1 MSDPSEA
8 APAPENQISMET
20 LEEMKCPACGA
31 QVDVRGL
38 AAFSKI
44 ECPGCHAEARVPAR
58 FSHFT
63 LLRRLGSGGMGTAFL
78 GEDEALGR
86 KVAVKV
92 MQKALGDDEKAFETF
107 KNEAQ
112 NAARLNHP
120 HVAQIYSFGKEGD
133 NPFLEMELVP
143 GGDLG
148 TFIADR
154 VSLDP
159 AFVLRVGME
168 IAEGLEAAEKVGL
181 FHGDVK
187 PDNILF
193 DENMSAKLVDF
204 GIASRASQGQMEE
217 LWGTPY
223 YIAPEKV
230 QKKMNSARSDIYSLG
245 ATLYHAI
252 TGKPPYDGEDA
263 VAVIKA
269 RFKGPPPPV
278 ESIRPDVE
286 PEVSRIITRMMY
298 NDLFMRYPNYKSV
311 IGDIEKYLSTVKD
324 IRKQGPKGASAT
336 IRAKLTGTSAA
347 KPESATGA
355 AEAASS
361 GTGKKK
367 FVLSKGHMAAAAES
381 GGSAPASGGGSHVVL
396 KGHGGGKIVSAS
408 GAPGAQEQELDK
420 DGKPKKKGKGLL
432 ITICVVVGVLVLGI
446 GGIVWK
452 VMHDKKML
460 RAAIARCV
468 DEMNAV
474 AAKLPGV
481 VSDEENPSPLEAE
494 AAKLSERM
502 DKLVDDVNAR
512 LPEVDDVYGKATGGK
527 FAWPDMT
534 PPPRVE
540 EPSPEELAAQEAAAA
555 SAEGGAEGGGDAAAA
570 GAEKPAAAAAEKPA
584 EPPAEEAPKPKRKTS
599 AVDMLVKVLT
609 DKMGYPIPADMIMQQ
624 AKAADMSADEYA
636 RAKLEE
642 LGIDLEEEGVAPA
655 APKPEAAAAPSF
667 DAPAGG
673 GMVGTVGRAGGH
685 ELDAVVEQRVVEP
698 VRELQVQARDCYWLC
713 GKVSEG
719 VSFAPIPP
727 ESPLETYEAAVVE
740 RKRVYEERERLL
752 QEAKECYAQANRK
765 AQEMIQGI
773 ANVKKQ
779 AKKFINQREREK
791 REAEEAEAE
800 RQREAAEQAEK
811 ERLAAVE
818 AEEIARV
825 QEVARSHLSLI
836 DAFDYSGYQDKM
848 HRMEKE
854 LTSPAALEEL
864 NWAIRRAECLKE
876 YRQFLIQDIRRYGDV
891 KKAYRGKD
899 VRGISADGKRLLVNQ
914 MQDVKIASLE
924 LRDWIRLS
932 WGVLE
937 NRAPDR
943 PALDNIAKGSQLFN
957 AAVFYYMHGKGD
969 YASMERAK
977 KLARQALE
985 LRGALRADAGRLI
998 PPLAAEF
1005 GDAPASGGDAG
1016 GDGGAGFD
1024 E

>member
-1 MSDPSEA
+1 MSDPSEN

-31 QVDVRGL
+31 QIDVRGL

-44 ECPGCHAEARVPAR
+44 ECPGCHAEARVPAK

-133 NPFLEMELVP
+133 NPYLEMELVP

-148 TFIADR
+148 TFIADK
-154 VSLDP
+154 VPLDP

-193 DENMSAKLVDF
+193 DENMNAKLVDF

-252 TGKPPYDGEDA
+252 TGQPPYDGEDP

-278 ESIRPDVE
+278 EKIRPDVE
-286 PEVSRIITRMMY
+286 PEVSRIVTRMMY

-336 IRAKLTGTSAA
+336 IRARLTGTGAF
-347 KPESATGA
+347 KPEAAAPTGA
-355 AEAASS
+355 AEAASGS
-361 GTGKKK
+361 GKKK
-367 FVLSKGHMAAAAES
+367 FVLSKGHMSAAAEA
-381 GGSAPASGGGSHVVL
+381 GAATGASHVVL
-396 KGHGGGKIVSAS
+396 KGKGGGRIVSS
-408 GAPGAQEQELDK
+408 APGADGQPLGE

-432 ITICVVVGVLVLGI
+432 ITLCVVFGVIFCGV

-481 VSDEENPSPLEAE
+481 VSDEEHPSELEAE
-494 AAKLSERM
+494 AAKLADRM
-502 DKLVDDVNAR
+502 NRLVDDVNAR
-512 LPEVDDVYGKATGGK
+512 LPEVDDVYGKATGGR
-527 FAWPDMT
+527 FAWPDFT

-540 EPSPEELAAQEAAAA
+540 ESPVEEAPAAEAGEGAA
-555 SAEGGAEGGGDAAAA
+555 GGDAAPAA
-570 GAEKPAAAAAEKPA
+570 DAEKKPAAEAAKP
-584 EPPAEEAPKPKRKTS
+584 EPPPEEAPKPKKRTS
-599 AVDMLVKVLT
+599 PVDMLVKKLT
-609 DKMGYPIPADMIMQQ
+609 EIQGFPIPTDLIMQQ
-624 AKAADMSADEYA
+624 AKQNDMTADEFA
-636 RAKLEE
+636 RAKLAE
-642 LGIDLEEEGVAPA
+642 LGVDLEDEGIAPPAPKPDEPAPA
-655 APKPEAAAAPSF
+655 A
-667 DAPAGG
+667 DAGPA
-673 GMVGTVGRAGGH
+673 MVGSVGRAGGH
-685 ELDAVVEQRVVEP
+685 ELDAVVEERVVNP

-713 GKVSEG
+713 DKVVEG
-719 VSFAPIPP
+719 VSFAPVPP
-727 ESPLETYEAAVVE
+727 ESPLESYEAALGE
-740 RKRVYEERERLL
+740 RQRVLAERQQRL
-752 QEAKECYAQANRK
+752 QEAKECYNQANRQ
-765 AQEMIQGI
+765 AQAMIQGI
-773 ANVKKQ
+773 AAVKKQ

-791 REAEEAEAE
+791 REAEEAEAQ
-800 RQREAAEQAEK
+800 RQREIAEQEEK
-811 ERLAAVE
+811 ERLAGVE

-825 QEVARSHLSLI
+825 QEVARSHQPLI
-836 DAFDYSGYQDKM
+836 DAFDYAGYQDKM

-876 YRQFLIQDIRRYGDV
+876 YRMFLLSDIKRYGDV

-914 MQDVKIASLE
+914 QQDVKISALT
-924 LRDWIRLS
+924 LGDWIRLS

-943 PALDNIAKGSQLFN
+943 PALDNIAKGTQLFN
-957 AAVFYYMHGKGD
+957 AAVFFYMHGKGD
-969 YASMERAK
+969 FNSMQRAK
-977 KLARQALE
+977 KLALQALQ
-985 LRGALRADAGRLI
+985 LRGALRSDAGRLI

-1005 GDAPASGGDAG
+1005 GEAPAGEEGGGDSGGG
-1016 GDGGAGFD
+1016 GFGFD

>member
-1 MSDPSEA
+1 MSDPSEN
-8 APAPENQISMET
+8 APAPENQISMTT

-31 QVDVRGL
+31 QIDVRGL

-133 NPFLEMELVP
+133 NPYLEMELVP

-148 TFIADR
+148 TFIADKT
-154 VSLDP
+154 VLDP

-193 DENMSAKLVDF
+193 DENMNAKLVDF

-252 TGKPPYDGEDA
+252 TGQPPYDGEDP

-269 RFKGPPPPV
+269 RFKGPPPPI
-278 ESIRPDVE
+278 EKIRPDVE
-286 PEVSRIITRMMY
+286 PEVSRIVTRMMY

-336 IRAKLTGTSAA
+336 IRARLTGTGAL
-347 KPESATGA
+347 KPEAAAPTGA
-355 AEAASS
+355 AEAASGS
-361 GTGKKK
+361 GKKK
-367 FVLSKGHMAAAAES
+367 FVLSKGHMAAAAEA
-381 GGSAPASGGGSHVVL
+381 GGATGASHVVL
-396 KGHGGGKIVSAS
+396 KGKGGAALSAG
-408 GAPGAQEQELDK
+408 GAPGAREQELGK

-432 ITICVVVGVLVLGI
+432 ITLCVVFGVIVCGV

-481 VSDEENPSPLEAE
+481 VSDEEHPSELEAE
-494 AAKLSERM
+494 AAKLADRM
-502 DKLVDDVNAR
+502 NKLVDDVNAR
-512 LPEVDDVYGKATGGK
+512 LPEVDDVYGKATGGR
-527 FAWPDMT
+527 FAWPDFT

-540 EPSPEELAAQEAAAA
+540 ESPVEEAPAAEAGEGAA
-555 SAEGGAEGGGDAAAA
+555 GGDAAPAA
-570 GAEKPAAAAAEKPA
+570 DAEKKPAAEAAKP
-584 EPPAEEAPKPKRKTS
+584 EPPPEEAPKPKKRTS
-599 AVDMLVKVLT
+599 PVDMLAKKLSEIQ
-609 DKMGYPIPADMIMQQ
+609 GYPIPTDLIMQQ
-624 AKAADMSADEYA
+624 AKQNDMTADEFA
-636 RAKLEE
+636 RAKLAE
-642 LGIDLEEEGVAPA
+642 LGVDLEDEGIAPP
-655 APKPEAAAAPSF
+655 APKPDEPVPAVDAAP
-667 DAPAGG
+667 A
-673 GMVGTVGRAGGH
+673 MVGSVGRAGGH
-685 ELDAVVEQRVVEP
+685 ELDAVVEERVVNP

-713 GKVSEG
+713 DKVVEG
-719 VSFAPIPP
+719 VSFAPVPP
-727 ESPLETYEAAVVE
+727 ESPLESYEAALGE
-740 RKRVYEERERLL
+740 RQRVLAERQQRL
-752 QEAKECYAQANRK
+752 QEAKECYNQANRQ
-765 AQEMIQGI
+765 AQAMIQGI
-773 ANVKKQ
+773 AAVKKQ

-791 REAEEAEAE
+791 REAEEAEKE
-800 RQREAAEQAEK
+800 RQRLAAEEAEK
-811 ERLAAVE
+811 ERLAGVE

-825 QEVARSHLSLI
+825 QEVARSHQPLI

-876 YRQFLIQDIRRYGDV
+876 YRTFLLADIKRYGDV
-891 KKAYRGKD
+891 KKGYRGKD
-899 VRGISADGKRLLVNQ
+899 VRGVSADGKRLLVSQ
-914 MQDVKIASLE
+914 MQDVKIADLG
-924 LRDWIRLS
+924 LGDWIRLS

-943 PALDNIAKGSQLFN
+943 PALDNIAKGTQLFN
-957 AAVFYYMHGKGD
+957 AAVFFYMHGKGD
-969 YASMERAK
+969 FNSMQRAK
-977 KLARQALE
+977 KLALQALQ
-985 LRGALRADAGRLI
+985 LRGALRSDAGRLI

-1005 GDAPASGGDAG
+1005 GEAPAGEEGGGDSGGG
-1016 GDGGAGFD
+1016 GFGFD

>member
-1 MSDPSEA
+1 MSDPSEN
-8 APAPENQISMET
+8 APAPENQISMTT

-31 QVDVRGL
+31 QIDVRGL

-133 NPFLEMELVP
+133 NPYLEMELVP

-148 TFIADR
+148 TFIADKT
-154 VSLDP
+154 VLDP

-193 DENMSAKLVDF
+193 DENMNAKLVDF

-252 TGKPPYDGEDA
+252 TGQPPYDGEDP

-269 RFKGPPPPV
+269 RFKGPPPPI
-278 ESIRPDVE
+278 EKIRPDVE
-286 PEVSRIITRMMY
+286 PEVSRIVTRMMY

-336 IRAKLTGTSAA
+336 IRARLTGTGAF
-347 KPESATGA
+347 KPEAAAPTGA
-355 AEAASS
+355 AEAASGS
-361 GTGKKK
+361 GKKK
-367 FVLSKGHMAAAAES
+367 FVLSKGHMAAAAEA
-381 GGSAPASGGGSHVVL
+381 GGATGASHVVL
-396 KGHGGGKIVSAS
+396 KGKGGAALSAG
-408 GAPGAQEQELDK
+408 GAPGAREQELGK

-432 ITICVVVGVLVLGI
+432 ITLCVVFGVLFCGV

-452 VMHDKKML
+452 VMHDKKVL
-460 RAAIARCV
+460 RAAIARLV
-468 DEMNAV
+468 DDMNAV

-481 VSDEENPSPLEAE
+481 VSDEEHPSELEAE
-494 AAKLSERM
+494 AAKLADRM
-502 DKLVDDVNAR
+502 NRLVDDVNAR
-512 LPEVDDVYGKATGGK
+512 LPEVDDVYGKATGGR
-527 FAWPDMT
+527 FAWPDFT

-540 EPSPEELAAQEAAAA
+540 ESPVEEAPAAEAG
-555 SAEGGAEGGGDAAAA
+555 EGAGGDAAPAA
-570 GAEKPAAAAAEKPA
+570 DAEKKPAAEAAKP
-584 EPPAEEAPKPKRKTS
+584 EPPPEEAPKPKRTS
-599 AVDMLVKVLT
+599 PVDMLAKKLSEIQ
-609 DKMGYPIPADMIMQQ
+609 GYPIPTDLIMQQ
-624 AKAADMSADEYA
+624 AKQNDMTADEFA
-636 RAKLEE
+636 RAKLAE
-642 LGIDLEEEGVAPA
+642 LGVDLEDEGIAPPAPKPDEPAPA
-655 APKPEAAAAPSF
+655 A
-667 DAPAGG
+667 DAGPA
-673 GMVGTVGRAGGH
+673 MVGSVGRAGGH
-685 ELDAVVEQRVVEP
+685 ELDAVVEERVVNP

-713 GKVSEG
+713 DKVVEG
-719 VSFAPIPP
+719 VSFAPVPP
-727 ESPLETYEAAVVE
+727 ESPLESYEAALGE
-740 RKRVYEERERLL
+740 RQRVLAERQQRL
-752 QEAKECYAQANRK
+752 QEAKECYNQANRQ
-765 AQEMIQGI
+765 AQAMIQGI
-773 ANVKKQ
+773 AAVKKQ

-791 REAEEAEAE
+791 REAEEAEKE
-800 RQREAAEQAEK
+800 RQRLAAEEAEK
-811 ERLAAVE
+811 ERLAGVE

-825 QEVARSHLSLI
+825 QEVARSHQPLI
-836 DAFDYSGYQDKM
+836 DAFDYAGYQDKM

-876 YRQFLIQDIRRYGDV
+876 YRTFLLADIKRYGDV
-891 KKAYRGKD
+891 KKGYRGKD
-899 VRGISADGKRLLVNQ
+899 VRGVSADGKRLLVSQ
-914 MQDVKIASLE
+914 MQDVKIADLG
-924 LRDWIRLS
+924 LGDWIRLS

-943 PALDNIAKGSQLFN
+943 PVLDNITKGTQLFN
-957 AAVFYYMHGKGD
+957 AAVFFYMHGKGD
-969 YASMERAK
+969 FNSMQRAK
-977 KLARQALE
+977 KLSLQALQ

-1005 GDAPASGGDAG
+1005 GEAPAGEEGGGDSGGG
-1016 GDGGAGFD
+1016 GFGFD

>member
-1 MSDPSEA
+1 MSDPADNA
-8 APAPENQISMET
+8 AAPENQISMET

-31 QVDVRGL
+31 QIDVRGL
-38 AAFSKI
+38 AAFAKI

-92 MQKALGDDEKAFETF
+92 IQKALGDDEKAFETF

-133 NPFLEMELVP
+133 NPYLEMELVP

-148 TFIADR
+148 TFIAEKTT
-154 VSLDP
+154 LDP

-252 TGKPPYDGEDA
+252 TGQPPYEGEDA

-269 RFKGPPPPV
+269 RFKGPPPPM

-286 PEVSRIITRMMY
+286 PEVSRIVTRMMY

-311 IGDIEKYLSTVKD
+311 IGDIEKYLSGVKE

-336 IRAKLTGTSAA
+336 IRAKLTGTGPV
-347 KPESATGA
+347 KPEAATGS
-355 AEAASS
+355 AEAVS
-361 GTGKKK
+361 GSGKKK
-367 FVLSKGHMAAAAES
+367 FVLSKGHMSAAAES
-381 GGSAPASGGGSHVVL
+381 AEGGGGSGGGSHVVL

-408 GAPGAQEQELDK
+408 GAPGAPGQELGE

-432 ITICVVVGVLVLGI
+432 ITICVVVGVIVLGI
-446 GGIVWK
+446 AGVVLK
-452 VMHDKKML
+452 VTSDRKRL
-460 RAAIARCV
+460 RAEIASCIAKM
-468 DEMNAV
+468 DEVV
-474 AAKLPGV
+474 ARFPQFA
-481 VSDEENPSPLEAE
+481 DE

-502 DKLVDDVNAR
+502 DKLVDDVNSR
-512 LPEVDDVYGKATGGK
+512 LPEVDDVYGKATGGRYR
-527 FAWPDMT
+527 WPDTT

-555 SAEGGAEGGGDAAAA
+555 AEGGAEGAAAKPA
-570 GAEKPAAAAAEKPA
+570 EGAAEKPAAEAAKP
-584 EPPAEEAPKPKRKTS
+584 EPPPEEAPKPKRKTS
-599 AVDMLVKVLT
+599 AVDMLAKVMSE
-609 DKMGYPIPADMIMQQ
+609 KAGYPIPTDLIMAS
-624 AKAADMSADEYA
+624 AKAADMTADEFA
-636 RAKLEE
+636 RAKLAEF
-642 LGIDLEEEGVAPA
+642 GVDLEEEGVAPA
-655 APKPEAAAAPSF
+655 APKPEAASAPSMVAE
-667 DAPAGG
+667 APAAA
-673 GMVGTVGRAGGH
+673 AGH
-685 ELDAVVEQRVVEP
+685 PLDAVVEERVVAP
-698 VRELQVQARDCYWLC
+698 IRELQIQARDCYWLC
-713 GKVSEG
+713 GKLAEEAVFSP
-719 VSFAPIPP
+719 VPA
-727 ESPLETYEAAVVE
+727 ESPVEAYYAALDV
-740 RKRVYEERERLL
+740 RQKACDARASQL
-752 QEAKECYAQANRK
+752 QEAKDCYAQANRE
-765 AQEMIQGI
+765 AQRMIEGI
-773 ANVKKQ
+773 AGVRKQ
-779 AKKFINQREREK
+779 AKKFINQRDREK
-791 REAEEAEAE
+791 REAEAAEE
-800 RQREAAEQAEK
+800 QRQREAAAQAEK
-811 ERLAAVE
+811 ERLAGVE

-825 QEVARSHLSLI
+825 QEVARSHQALI
-836 DAFDYSGYQDKM
+836 DAMDYDGYQEKM

-864 NWAIRRAECLKE
+864 VWTIRRAECLKE
-876 YRQFLIQDIRRYGDV
+876 YRKFLLADIQRYGDV
-891 KKAYRGKD
+891 RKAYRGRD
-899 VRGISADGKRLLVNQ
+899 VRGLSADRKRLLVNQ
-914 MQDVKIASLE
+914 MQDVKIDTLT
-924 LRDWIRLS
+924 LRDWINLS

-943 PALDNIAKGSQLFN
+943 AQLDNIAKGTQLFN
-957 AAVFYYMHGKGD
+957 AAVFYYMHGNGD
-969 YASMERAK
+969 FASLQRAK
-977 KLARQALE
+977 KLANEALV
-985 LRGALRADAGRLI
+985 LRGALRSDAGHLI

-1005 GDAPASGGDAG
+1005 GDSEEGGGGDSGGG
-1016 GDGGAGFD
+1016 GGGAGGFGFD
-1024 E
+1024 D

>member
-1 MSDPSEA
+1 MSDPSEN
-8 APAPENQISMET
+8 APAPENQISMTT

-31 QVDVRGL
+31 QIDVRGL

-133 NPFLEMELVP
+133 NPYLEMELVP

-148 TFIADR
+148 TFIADKT
-154 VSLDP
+154 VLDP

-193 DENMSAKLVDF
+193 DENMNAKLVDF

-252 TGKPPYDGEDA
+252 TGQPPYDGEDP

-269 RFKGPPPPV
+269 RFKGPPPPI
-278 ESIRPDVE
+278 EKIRPDVE
-286 PEVSRIITRMMY
+286 PEVSRIVTRMMY

-336 IRAKLTGTSAA
+336 IRARLTGTGAL
-347 KPESATGA
+347 KPEAAAPTGA
-355 AEAASS
+355 AEAASGS
-361 GTGKKK
+361 GKKK
-367 FVLSKGHMAAAAES
+367 FVLSKGHMAAAAEA
-381 GGSAPASGGGSHVVL
+381 GGATGASHIVL
-396 KGHGGGKIVSAS
+396 KGKGGAALSAG
-408 GAPGAQEQELDK
+408 GAPGAREQEPGG

-432 ITICVVVGVLVLGI
+432 ITLCVVFGVLFCGV

-481 VSDEENPSPLEAE
+481 VSDEEHPSELEAE
-494 AAKLSERM
+494 AAKLADRM
-502 DKLVDDVNAR
+502 NRLVDDVNAR
-512 LPEVDDVYGKATGGK
+512 LPEVDDVYGKATGGR
-527 FAWPDMT
+527 FAWPDFT

-540 EPSPEELAAQEAAAA
+540 ESPVEEAPAAEAGEGAA
-555 SAEGGAEGGGDAAAA
+555 GGDAAPAA
-570 GAEKPAAAAAEKPA
+570 DAEKKPAAEAAKP
-584 EPPAEEAPKPKRKTS
+584 EPPPEEAPKPKKSTS
-599 AVDMLVKVLT
+599 PVDLLVKKLT
-609 DKMGYPIPADMIMQQ
+609 EIQGFPIPPDLIMQKAKEADMT
-624 AKAADMSADEYA
+624 ADEYA
-636 RAKLEE
+636 RVKLAD
-642 LGIDLEEEGVAPA
+642 LGVDLEDEGIAPPAPKPDEPAPA
-655 APKPEAAAAPSF
+655 ADAAP
-667 DAPAGG
+667 A
-673 GMVGTVGRAGGH
+673 MVGSVGRAGGH
-685 ELDAVVEQRVVEP
+685 ELDAVVEERVVNP

-713 GKVSEG
+713 DKVVEG
-719 VSFAPIPP
+719 VSFAPVPP
-727 ESPLETYEAAVVE
+727 ESPLESYEAALGE
-740 RKRVYEERERLL
+740 RQRVLAERQQRL
-752 QEAKECYAQANRK
+752 QEAKECYNQANRQ
-765 AQEMIQGI
+765 AQAMIQGI
-773 ANVKKQ
+773 AAVKKQ

-791 REAEEAEAE
+791 REAEEAEKE
-800 RQREAAEQAEK
+800 RQRLAAEEAEK
-811 ERLAAVE
+811 ERLAGVE

-825 QEVARSHLSLI
+825 QEVARSHQPLI

-876 YRQFLIQDIRRYGDV
+876 YRTFLLADIKRYGDV
-891 KKAYRGKD
+891 KKGYRGKD
-899 VRGISADGKRLLVNQ
+899 VRGVSADGKRLLVSQ
-914 MQDVKIASLE
+914 MQDVKIADLG
-924 LRDWIRLS
+924 LGDWIRLS

-943 PALDNIAKGSQLFN
+943 PALDNIAKGTQLFN
-957 AAVFYYMHGKGD
+957 AAVFFYMHGKGD
-969 YASMERAK
+969 FNSMQRAK
-977 KLARQALE
+977 KLALQALQ
-985 LRGALRADAGRLI
+985 LRGALRSDAGRLI
-998 PPLAAEF
+998 PPLASEF
-1005 GDAPASGGDAG
+1005 GEAPAGEEGGGDSGGG
-1016 GDGGAGFD
+1016 GFGFD
-1024 E
+1024 D

>member
-1 MSDPSEA
+1 MSDPSES
-8 APAPENQISMET
+8 APAPENQISMVT

-31 QVDVRGL
+31 QIDVRGL
-38 AAFSKI
+38 AAFSRI
-44 ECPGCHAEARVPAR
+44 TCPGCRAEARVPAK

-78 GEDEALGR
+78 AEDESLGR

-133 NPFLEMELVP
+133 NPYLEMELVP

-148 TFIADR
+148 TFIAER
-154 VSLDP
+154 TALDP

-252 TGKPPYDGEDA
+252 TGQPPYEGEDA

-269 RFKGPPPPV
+269 RFKGPPPPL
-278 ESIRPDVE
+278 EKLRPDVE
-286 PEVSRIITRMMY
+286 PEVSRIVTRMMY

-311 IGDIEKYLSTVKD
+311 IGDIEKYLSGVKD

-336 IRAKLTGTSAA
+336 IRAKLTGTGPV
-347 KPESATGA
+347 KPEAATGS
-355 AEAASS
+355 AEAASGS
-361 GTGKKK
+361 GKKK
-367 FVLSKGHMAAAAES
+367 FVLSKGHLSAAAE
-381 GGSAPASGGGSHVVL
+381 ASGEGGASGGSHVVL
-396 KGHGGGKIVSAS
+396 KGHGGGKALAS
-408 GAPGAQEQELDK
+408 APGAEGRETGE

-432 ITICVVVGVLVLGI
+432 ITLCVVLGAVVLGVT
-446 GGIVWK
+446 GIVWK
-452 VMHDKKML
+452 VVHDKKVL

-481 VSDEENPSPLEAE
+481 VSDEEHPSELEAE
-494 AAKLSERM
+494 AAKVAERM
-502 DKLVDDVNAR
+502 NKLVDDVNAR
-512 LPEVDDVYGKATGGK
+512 LPEVDDVYGKATGGR
-527 FAWPDMT
+527 FAWPDFT

-540 EPSPEELAAQEAAAA
+540 ESPVEEAPAAEAAAA
-555 SAEGGAEGGGDAAAA
+555 AEGGEAGAEGGGDAA
-570 GAEKPAAAAAEKPA
+570 EKKPEAAEAKPA
-584 EPPAEEAPKPKRKTS
+584 EAPAEEAPKPKKRTS
-599 AVDMLVKVLT
+599 PVDMLAKVLSE
-609 DKMGYPIPADMIMQQ
+609 KQGYPITTDLIMASARQADMT
-624 AKAADMSADEYA
+624 ADEFA

-642 LGIDLEEEGVAPA
+642 LGVDLEEEGVAPP
-655 APKPEAAAAPSF
+655 APKPDEPAPAAAAG
-667 DAPAGG
+667 PA
-673 GMVGTVGRAGGH
+673 MVGSVGGAGGH
-685 ELDAVVEQRVVEP
+685 ELDAVIEQRVVEP
-698 VRELQVQARDCYWLC
+698 IRELQIQARDCYWLC
-713 GKVSEG
+713 DKVAEG
-719 VSFAPIPP
+719 VSFAPVPP
-727 ESPLETYEAAVVE
+727 ESPLESYEAALAE
-740 RKRVYEERERLL
+740 RQRVYAERQQRL
-752 QEAKECYAQANRK
+752 QEAKDCYAQANRK
-765 AQEMIQGI
+765 AQAMIQGI
-773 ANVKKQ
+773 AAVKKQ

-791 REAEEAEAE
+791 REAEEAEAQ

-811 ERLAAVE
+811 ERLAGVE

-825 QEVARSHLSLI
+825 QEVARSHQPLI
-836 DAFDYSGYQDKM
+836 DAMDYSGYQDKM

-864 NWAIRRAECLKE
+864 DWAIRRAECLKE
-876 YRQFLIQDIRRYGDV
+876 YRKFLLADIKRYGDV
-891 KKAYRGKD
+891 KKGYRGKD
-899 VRGISADGKRLLVNQ
+899 VRGISADGKRLLVSQ
-914 MQDVKIASLE
+914 MQDVKIDSLG
-924 LRDWIRLS
+924 LGDWIRLS

-937 NRAPDR
+937 NRSPDR
-943 PALDNIAKGSQLFN
+943 PTLDNIAKGTQLFN
-957 AAVFYYMHGKGD
+957 AAVFFYMHGKGD
-969 YASMERAK
+969 YASMERAR

-985 LRGALRADAGRLI
+985 LRGALRSDAARLI
-998 PPLAAEF
+998 PPLASEF
-1005 GDAPASGGDAG
+1005 GDAPAGDGGDASG
-1016 GDGGAGFD
+1016 GGSGDGGFGFD

>member
-1 MSDPSEA
+1 MSDPSEN
-8 APAPENQISMET
+8 APAPENQISMTT

-31 QVDVRGL
+31 QIDVRGL

-133 NPFLEMELVP
+133 NPYLEMELVP

-148 TFIADR
+148 TFIADKT
-154 VSLDP
+154 VLDP

-193 DENMSAKLVDF
+193 DENMNAKLVDF

-252 TGKPPYDGEDA
+252 TGQPPYDGEDP

-269 RFKGPPPPV
+269 RFKGPPPPI
-278 ESIRPDVE
+278 EKIRPDVE
-286 PEVSRIITRMMY
+286 PEVSRIVTRMMY

-336 IRAKLTGTSAA
+336 IRARLTGTGAF
-347 KPESATGA
+347 KPEAAAPTGA
-355 AEAASS
+355 AEAASGS
-361 GTGKKK
+361 GKKK
-367 FVLSKGHMAAAAES
+367 FVLSKGHMAAAAEA
-381 GGSAPASGGGSHVVL
+381 GGATGASHVVL
-396 KGHGGGKIVSAS
+396 KGKGGAALSAG
-408 GAPGAQEQELDK
+408 GAPGAREPELGK

-432 ITICVVVGVLVLGI
+432 ITLCVVFGVLFCGV

-452 VMHDKKML
+452 VMHDKKVL
-460 RAAIARCV
+460 RAAIARLV
-468 DEMNAV
+468 DDMNAV

-481 VSDEENPSPLEAE
+481 VSDEEHPSELEAE
-494 AAKLSERM
+494 AAKLADRM
-502 DKLVDDVNAR
+502 NKLVDDVNAR
-512 LPEVDDVYGKATGGK
+512 LPEVDDVYGKATGGR
-527 FAWPDMT
+527 FAWPDFT

-540 EPSPEELAAQEAAAA
+540 ESPVEEAPAAEVGEGAA
-555 SAEGGAEGGGDAAAA
+555 GGDAAPAA
-570 GAEKPAAAAAEKPA
+570 DAEKKPAAEAAKP
-584 EPPAEEAPKPKRKTS
+584 EPPPEEAPKPKKRPS
-599 AVDMLVKVLT
+599 PVDMLAKKLSEIQ
-609 DKMGYPIPADMIMQQ
+609 GFPIPTDLIMQQ
-624 AKAADMSADEYA
+624 AKQNDMTADEFA
-636 RAKLEE
+636 RAKLAE
-642 LGIDLEEEGVAPA
+642 LGVDLEDEGIAPPAPKPDEPAPA
-655 APKPEAAAAPSF
+655 A
-667 DAPAGG
+667 DAGPA
-673 GMVGTVGRAGGH
+673 MVGSVGRAGGH
-685 ELDAVVEQRVVEP
+685 ELDAVVEERVVNP

-713 GKVSEG
+713 DKVVEG
-719 VSFAPIPP
+719 VSFAPVPP
-727 ESPLETYEAAVVE
+727 ESPLESYEAALGE
-740 RKRVYEERERLL
+740 RQCVLAERQQRL
-752 QEAKECYAQANRK
+752 QEAKECYNQANRQ
-765 AQEMIQGI
+765 AQAMIQGI
-773 ANVKKQ
+773 AAVKKQ

-791 REAEEAEAE
+791 REAEEAEKE
-800 RQREAAEQAEK
+800 RQRLAAEEAEK
-811 ERLAAVE
+811 ERLAGVE

-825 QEVARSHLSLI
+825 QEVARSHQPLI

-876 YRQFLIQDIRRYGDV
+876 YRTFLLADIKRYGDV
-891 KKAYRGKD
+891 KKGYRGKD
-899 VRGISADGKRLLVNQ
+899 VRGVSADGKRLLVSQ
-914 MQDVKIASLE
+914 MQDVKIADLG
-924 LRDWIRLS
+924 LGDWIRLS

-943 PALDNIAKGSQLFN
+943 PALDNITKGTQLFN
-957 AAVFYYMHGKGD
+957 AAVFFYMHGKGD
-969 YASMERAK
+969 FNSMQRAK
-977 KLARQALE
+977 KLSLQALQ

-1005 GDAPASGGDAG
+1005 GEAPAGEEGGGDS
-1016 GDGGAGFD
+1016 GFD

>member
-1 MSDPSEA
+1 MSDPSEN

-31 QVDVRGL
+31 QIDVRGL

-44 ECPGCHAEARVPAR
+44 ECPGCHAEARVPAK

-133 NPFLEMELVP
+133 NPYLEMELVP

-148 TFIADR
+148 TFIADK
-154 VSLDP
+154 VPLDP

-193 DENMSAKLVDF
+193 DENMNAKLVDF

-252 TGKPPYDGEDA
+252 TGQPPYDGEDP

-278 ESIRPDVE
+278 EKIRPDVE
-286 PEVSRIITRMMY
+286 PEVSRIVTRMMY

-336 IRAKLTGTSAA
+336 IRAKLTGTGAF
-347 KPESATGA
+347 KPEAVAPTGA
-355 AEAASS
+355 AEAASGS
-361 GTGKKK
+361 GKKK
-367 FVLSKGHMAAAAES
+367 FVLSKGHMSAAAEA
-381 GGSAPASGGGSHVVL
+381 GAATGASHVVL
-396 KGHGGGKIVSAS
+396 KGKGGGRIVSS
-408 GAPGAQEQELDK
+408 APGADGQPLGE

-432 ITICVVVGVLVLGI
+432 ITLCVVFGVIVCGV

-481 VSDEENPSPLEAE
+481 VSDEEHPSELEAE
-494 AAKLSERM
+494 AAKLADRM
-502 DKLVDDVNAR
+502 NKLVDDVNAR
-512 LPEVDDVYGKATGGK
+512 LPEVDDVYGKATGGR
-527 FAWPDMT
+527 FAWPDFT

-540 EPSPEELAAQEAAAA
+540 ESPVEEAPAAEAGEGAA
-555 SAEGGAEGGGDAAAA
+555 GGDAAPAA
-570 GAEKPAAAAAEKPA
+570 DAEKKPAAEAAKP
-584 EPPAEEAPKPKRKTS
+584 EPPPEEAPKPKKRTS
-599 AVDMLVKVLT
+599 PVDMLVKKLSEIQ
-609 DKMGYPIPADMIMQQ
+609 GYPIPADLIMQQ
-624 AKAADMSADEYA
+624 AKQNDMTADEFA
-636 RAKLEE
+636 RAKLAE
-642 LGIDLEEEGVAPA
+642 LGVDLEDEGIAPP
-655 APKPEAAAAPSF
+655 APKPDEP
-667 DAPAGG
+667 APAVDAGPA
-673 GMVGTVGRAGGH
+673 MSGTVGRAGGH
-685 ELDAVVEQRVVEP
+685 ELDAVVEERVVNP

-713 GKVSEG
+713 DKVVEG
-719 VSFAPIPP
+719 VSFAPVPP
-727 ESPLETYEAAVVE
+727 ESPLESYEAALGE
-740 RKRVYEERERLL
+740 RQRVLAERQQRL
-752 QEAKECYAQANRK
+752 QEAKECYNQANRQ
-765 AQEMIQGI
+765 AQAMIQGI
-773 ANVKKQ
+773 AAVKKQ

-791 REAEEAEAE
+791 REAEEAEAQ
-800 RQREAAEQAEK
+800 RQREIAEQEEK
-811 ERLAAVE
+811 ERLAGVE

-825 QEVARSHLSLI
+825 QEVARSHQPLI
-836 DAFDYSGYQDKM
+836 DAFDYAGYQDKM

-876 YRQFLIQDIRRYGDV
+876 YRMFLLSDIKRYGDV

-899 VRGISADGKRLLVNQ
+899 VRGISADGKRLLVSQ
-914 MQDVKIASLE
+914 QQDVKISALT
-924 LRDWIRLS
+924 LGDWIRLS

-943 PALDNIAKGSQLFN
+943 PALDNIAKGTQLFN
-957 AAVFYYMHGKGD
+957 AAVFFYMHGKGD
-969 YASMERAK
+969 FNSMQRAK
-977 KLARQALE
+977 KLALQALQ
-985 LRGALRADAGRLI
+985 LRGALRSDAGRLI

-1005 GDAPASGGDAG
+1005 GEAPAGEEGGGDSGGG
-1016 GDGGAGFD
+1016 GFGFD

>member
-1 MSDPSEA
+1 MSDPSEN
-8 APAPENQISMET
+8 APAPESQISMTT

-31 QVDVRGL
+31 QIDVRGL

-133 NPFLEMELVP
+133 NPYLEMELVP

-148 TFIADR
+148 TFIADKT
-154 VSLDP
+154 VLDP

-193 DENMSAKLVDF
+193 DENMNAKLVDF

-252 TGKPPYDGEDA
+252 TGQPPYDGEDP

-278 ESIRPDVE
+278 EKIRPDVE
-286 PEVSRIITRMMY
+286 PEVSRIVTRMMY

-311 IGDIEKYLSTVKD
+311 IGDIEKHPSTAKD
-324 IRKQGPKGASAT
+324 TRKQGPKGASAT
-336 IRAKLTGTSAA
+336 IRARLTGTGAF
-347 KPESATGA
+347 KPEAAAPTGA
-355 AEAASS
+355 AEAASGS
-361 GTGKKK
+361 GKKK
-367 FVLSKGHMAAAAES
+367 FVLSKGHMAAAAEA
-381 GGSAPASGGGSHVVL
+381 GGATGASHVVL
-396 KGHGGGKIVSAS
+396 KGKGGAALSAG
-408 GAPGAQEQELDK
+408 GAPGAREQELGK

-432 ITICVVVGVLVLGI
+432 ITLCVVFGVLFCGV

-452 VMHDKKML
+452 VMHDKKVL

-481 VSDEENPSPLEAE
+481 VSDEEHPSELEAE
-494 AAKLSERM
+494 AAKLADRM
-502 DKLVDDVNAR
+502 NKLVDDVNAR
-512 LPEVDDVYGKATGGK
+512 LPEVDDVYGKATGGR
-527 FAWPDMT
+527 FAWPDFT

-540 EPSPEELAAQEAAAA
+540 ESPVEEAPAAEAGEGAA
-555 SAEGGAEGGGDAAAA
+555 GGDAAPAA
-570 GAEKPAAAAAEKPA
+570 DAEKKPAAEAAKP
-584 EPPAEEAPKPKRKTS
+584 EPPPEEAPKPKRTS
-599 AVDMLVKVLT
+599 PVDMLAKKLSEIQ
-609 DKMGYPIPADMIMQQ
+609 GYPIPTDLIMQQ
-624 AKAADMSADEYA
+624 AKQNDMTADGFA
-636 RAKLEE
+636 RAKLAE
-642 LGIDLEEEGVAPA
+642 LGVDLEDEGIAPPAPKPDEPAPA
-655 APKPEAAAAPSF
+655 A
-667 DAPAGG
+667 DAGPA
-673 GMVGTVGRAGGH
+673 MVGSVGRAGGH
-685 ELDAVVEQRVVEP
+685 ELDAVVEERVVNP

-713 GKVSEG
+713 DKVVEG
-719 VSFAPIPP
+719 VSFAQVPP
-727 ESPLETYEAAVVE
+727 ESPLESYEAALGE
-740 RKRVYEERERLL
+740 RQRVLAERQQRL
-752 QEAKECYAQANRK
+752 QEAKECYNQANRQ
-765 AQEMIQGI
+765 AQAMIQGI
-773 ANVKKQ
+773 AAVKKQ

-791 REAEEAEAE
+791 REAEEAEKE
-800 RQREAAEQAEK
+800 RQRLAAEEAEK
-811 ERLAAVE
+811 ERLAGVE

-825 QEVARSHLSLI
+825 QEVARSHQPLI

-876 YRQFLIQDIRRYGDV
+876 YRTFLLADIKRYGDV
-891 KKAYRGKD
+891 KKGYRGKD
-899 VRGISADGKRLLVNQ
+899 VRGVSADGKRLLVSQ
-914 MQDVKIASLE
+914 MQDVKIADLG
-924 LRDWIRLS
+924 LGDWIRLS

-943 PALDNIAKGSQLFN
+943 PVLDNITKGTQLFN
-957 AAVFYYMHGKGD
+957 AAVFFYMHGKGD
-969 YASMERAK
+969 FNSMQRAK
-977 KLARQALE
+977 KLSLQALQ

-1005 GDAPASGGDAG
+1005 GEAPAGEEGGGDSGGG
-1016 GDGGAGFD
+1016 GFGVA

>member
-1 MSDPSEA
+1 MSDSAEN
-8 APAPENQISMET
+8 APAPETQISMET

-44 ECPGCHAEARVPAR
+44 ECPGCHAEARVPAK

-252 TGKPPYDGEDA
+252 TGQPPYDGEDA

-278 ESIRPDVE
+278 EKIRPDVE

-336 IRAKLTGTSAA
+336 IRAKLTGTAPV
-347 KPESATGA
+347 KPDAATGA

-361 GTGKKK
+361 GSGKKK
-367 FVLSKGHMAAAAES
+367 LVLSKGHMSAAAES
-381 GGSAPASGGGSHVVL
+381 GGGASGGSHVVL
-396 KGHGGGKIVSAS
+396 KGKGGGKIVSSSAS
-408 GAPGAQEQELDK
+408 GAQGQEAGG

-432 ITICVVVGVLVLGI
+432 VTVCVVVGVLVCGV

-452 VMHDKKML
+452 VMHDKKVL

-474 AAKLPGV
+474 AMKLPGF
-481 VSDEENPSPLEAE
+481 SGDEEHPSELEAE
-494 AAKLSERM
+494 AAKLAERM

-512 LPEVDDVYGKATGGK
+512 LPEVDDVYAKATGGHYSM
-527 FAWPDMT
+527 PDTT

-555 SAEGGAEGGGDAAAA
+555 AAEGGEAGAAEGGGDAAAA
-570 GAEKPAAAAAEKPA
+570 EKKPAAAEAKPA
-584 EPPAEEAPKPKRKTS
+584 EPPAEEAPKPRKKTS

-609 DKMGYPIPADMIMQQ
+609 DRMGYPIPADMIMQQ
-624 AKAADMSADEYA
+624 AKASDMTADEYA

-655 APKPEAAAAPSF
+655 APKPEAAAAAEPS
-667 DAPAGG
+667 APA
-673 GMVGTVGRAGGH
+673 MTGTVGRSGGH
-685 ELDAVVEQRVVEP
+685 ELDAVIEERVVNP
-698 VRELQVQARDCYWLC
+698 IRELQVQARDCYWLC
-713 GKVSEG
+713 DKVAEG
-719 VSFAPIPP
+719 VSFAPVPP
-727 ESPLETYEAAVVE
+727 ESPLESYEAALAE
-740 RKRVYEERERLL
+740 RQKVYAERQQRL
-752 QEAKECYAQANRK
+752 QEAKECYAQANRQ
-765 AQEMIQGI
+765 AQAMIAGI
-773 ANVKKQ
+773 AGVKKQ

-791 REAEEAEAE
+791 REAEEAEAQ
-800 RQREAAEQAEK
+800 RQREAAELAEK
-811 ERLAAVE
+811 ERLAGVE

-825 QEVARSHLSLI
+825 QEVARSHQPLI

-876 YRQFLIQDIRRYGDV
+876 YRQFLLQDIKRYGDV
-891 KKAYRGKD
+891 KKAYHGKD
-899 VRGISADGKRLLVNQ
+899 VRGVSADGKRLLVNQ
-914 MQDVKIASLE
+914 MQDVKIATLSLRE
-924 LRDWIRLS
+924 WIALS

-943 PALDNIAKGSQLFN
+943 PQLDNIAKGTQLFN

-969 YASMERAK
+969 FGSLQRAK
-977 KLARQALE
+977 KLALQALT
-985 LRGALRADAGRLI
+985 LRGALRSDAGHLI
-998 PPLAAEF
+998 PPLASEF
-1005 GDAPASGGDAG
+1005 GEAPPSEEGGGDAG
-1016 GDGGAGFD
+1016 GGFGFD

>member
-1 MSDPSEA
+1 MSDPSEN
-8 APAPENQISMET
+8 APAPENQISMTT

-31 QVDVRGL
+31 QIDVRGL

-133 NPFLEMELVP
+133 NPYLEMELVP

-148 TFIADR
+148 TFIADKT
-154 VSLDP
+154 VLDP

-193 DENMSAKLVDF
+193 DENMNAKLVDF

-252 TGKPPYDGEDA
+252 TGQPPYDGEDP

-269 RFKGPPPPV
+269 RFKGPPPPI
-278 ESIRPDVE
+278 EKIRPDVE
-286 PEVSRIITRMMY
+286 PEVSRIVTRMMY

-336 IRAKLTGTSAA
+336 IRARLTGTGAL
-347 KPESATGA
+347 KPEAAAPTGA
-355 AEAASS
+355 AEAASGS
-361 GTGKKK
+361 GKKK
-367 FVLSKGHMAAAAES
+367 FVLSKGHMAAAAEA
-381 GGSAPASGGGSHVVL
+381 GGGASGGGSRVVL
-396 KGHGGGKIVSAS
+396 KGRGGGTLSAG
-408 GAPGAQEQELDK
+408 GAPGVQEPELGK

-432 ITICVVVGVLVLGI
+432 ITLCVVFGVLFCGV

-481 VSDEENPSPLEAE
+481 VSDEEHPSELEAE
-494 AAKLSERM
+494 AAKLADRM
-502 DKLVDDVNAR
+502 NRLVDDVNAR
-512 LPEVDDVYGKATGGK
+512 LPEVDDVYGKATGGR
-527 FAWPDMT
+527 FAWPDFT

-540 EPSPEELAAQEAAAA
+540 ESPVEEAPAAEAGEGAA
-555 SAEGGAEGGGDAAAA
+555 GGDAAPAA
-570 GAEKPAAAAAEKPA
+570 DAEKKPAAEAAKP
-584 EPPAEEAPKPKRKTS
+584 EPPPEEAPKPKRTS
-599 AVDMLVKVLT
+599 PVDMLVKKLT
-609 DKMGYPIPADMIMQQ
+609 EIQGYPIPADLIMQQ
-624 AKAADMSADEYA
+624 AKQNDMTADEFA
-636 RAKLEE
+636 RAKPAE
-642 LGIDLEEEGVAPA
+642 LGVDLEDEGIAPPAPKPDEPAPA
-655 APKPEAAAAPSF
+655 A
-667 DAPAGG
+667 DAGPA
-673 GMVGTVGRAGGH
+673 MVGSVGRAGGH
-685 ELDAVVEQRVVEP
+685 ELDAVVEERVVGP

-713 GKVSEG
+713 DKVVEG
-719 VSFAPIPP
+719 VSFAPVPP
-727 ESPLETYEAAVVE
+727 ESPLESYEAALGE
-740 RKRVYEERERLL
+740 RQRVLAERQQRL
-752 QEAKECYAQANRK
+752 QEAKECYNQANRQ
-765 AQEMIQGI
+765 AQAMIQGI
-773 ANVKKQ
+773 AAVKKQ

-791 REAEEAEAE
+791 REAEEAEKE
-800 RQREAAEQAEK
+800 RQRLAAEEAEK
-811 ERLAAVE
+811 ERLAGVE

-825 QEVARSHLSLI
+825 QEVARSHQPLI

-876 YRQFLIQDIRRYGDV
+876 YRTFLLADIKRYGDV
-891 KKAYRGKD
+891 KKGYRGKD
-899 VRGISADGKRLLVNQ
+899 VRGVSADGKRLLVSQ
-914 MQDVKIASLE
+914 MQDVKIADLG
-924 LRDWIRLS
+924 LGDWIRLS

-943 PALDNIAKGSQLFN
+943 PALDNIAKGTQLFN
-957 AAVFYYMHGKGD
+957 AAVFFYMHGKGD
-969 YASMERAK
+969 FNSMQRAK
-977 KLARQALE
+977 KLALQALQ

-1005 GDAPASGGDAG
+1005 GEAPAGEEGGGDSGGG
-1016 GDGGAGFD
+1016 GFGFD

>member
-1 MSDPSEA
+1 MSDPSEN

-38 AAFSKI
+38 AAFSRI
-44 ECPGCHAEARVPAR
+44 ECPGCHAEVHVPAR

-133 NPFLEMELVP
+133 NPYLEMELVP

-148 TFIADR
+148 TFIADK
-154 VSLDP
+154 VPLDP

-252 TGKPPYDGEDA
+252 TGQPPYEGEDA

-269 RFKGPPPPV
+269 RFKGPPPPL
-278 ESIRPDVE
+278 EKIRPDVE
-286 PEVSRIITRMMY
+286 PEVSRIVTRMMY

-336 IRAKLTGTSAA
+336 IRAKLTGTGAF
-347 KPESATGA
+347 KPESVSPTGA
-355 AEAASS
+355 AEAATGS
-361 GTGKKK
+361 GKKK
-367 FVLSKGHMAAAAES
+367 FVLSKGHLSAAAEAA
-381 GGSAPASGGGSHVVL
+381 GGASGGGSRVVL
-396 KGHGGGKIVSAS
+396 KGRGGGTLSAG
-408 GAPGAQEQELDK
+408 GAPGAQEPELGK

-432 ITICVVVGVLVLGI
+432 VTLCVVGGLIVCTVGGVI
-446 GGIVWK
+446 WK
-452 VMHDKKML
+452 VTSDRKKL

-481 VSDEENPSPLEAE
+481 VSDEEHPSELESE
-494 AAKLSERM
+494 AAKLADRM
-502 DKLVDDVNAR
+502 NRLVDDVNAR
-512 LPEVDDVYGKATGGK
+512 LPEVDDIYGKATGGRYS
-527 FAWPDMT
+527 WPDTT

-540 EPSPEELAAQEAAAA
+540 EPSPEELVAQEAAAA
-555 SAEGGAEGGGDAAAA
+555 AAAGGEAGGDAAAPA
-570 GAEKPAAAAAEKPA
+570 ADAEKKTAEAAKPEPA
-584 EPPAEEAPKPKRKTS
+584 PAEEAPKPRKRTS
-599 AVDMLVKVLT
+599 PVDLLVKKLT
-609 DKMGYPIPADMIMQQ
+609 EIQGYPIPADLIMQQ
-624 AKAADMSADEYA
+624 AKQNDMTADEFA
-636 RAKLEE
+636 RAKLAE
-642 LGIDLEEEGVAPA
+642 LGVDLEDEEVAPPAPKPAEAPA
-655 APKPEAAAAPSF
+655 AEPAAP
-667 DAPAGG
+667 A
-673 GMVGTVGRAGGH
+673 MTGTVARSGGH
-685 ELDAVVEQRVVEP
+685 ELDAVIEERVVGP
-698 VRELQVQARDCYWLC
+698 IRELQLQARDCYWLC
-713 GKVSEG
+713 DKVVEG
-719 VSFAPIPP
+719 VSFAQVPA
-727 ESPLETYEAAVVE
+727 ESPLESYEAALAE
-740 RKRVYEERERLL
+740 RQRLLAERQQRL
-752 QEAKECYAQANRK
+752 QEAKECYNQANRQ
-765 AQEMIQGI
+765 AQAMIQGI
-773 ANVKKQ
+773 AGVKKQ

-791 REAEEAEAE
+791 REAEEAEKE
-800 RQREAAEQAEK
+800 RQRLAAEEAEK
-811 ERLAAVE
+811 ERLAGVE

-825 QEVARSHLSLI
+825 QEVARSHQPLI
-836 DAFDYSGYQDKM
+836 DAFDYAGYQDKM

-876 YRQFLIQDIRRYGDV
+876 YRTFLLADIKRYGDV
-891 KKAYRGKD
+891 KRGYRGKD
-899 VRGISADGKRLLVNQ
+899 VRGVSADGKRLLVSQ
-914 MQDVKIASLE
+914 QQDVKIAALT
-924 LRDWIRLS
+924 LRDWIALS

-943 PALDNIAKGSQLFN
+943 PALDNIAKGTQLFN
-957 AAVFYYMHGKGD
+957 AAVFFYMHGKGD
-969 YASMERAK
+969 FGSMQRAK
-977 KLARQALE
+977 KLALQALQ
-985 LRGALRADAGRLI
+985 LRGALRSDAGRLI

-1005 GDAPASGGDAG
+1005 GEAPAGGEDGGDASSGGDG
-1016 GDGGAGFD
+1016 FGFD

>member
-1 MSDPSEA
+1 MSDPSEN
-8 APAPENQISMET
+8 APAPENQISMTT

-31 QVDVRGL
+31 QIDVRGL

-133 NPFLEMELVP
+133 NPYLEMELVP

-148 TFIADR
+148 TFIADKT
-154 VSLDP
+154 VLDP

-193 DENMSAKLVDF
+193 DENMNAKLVDF

-252 TGKPPYDGEDA
+252 TGQPPYDGEDP

-269 RFKGPPPPV
+269 RFKGPPPPI
-278 ESIRPDVE
+278 EKIRPDVE
-286 PEVSRIITRMMY
+286 PEVSRIVTRMMY

-336 IRAKLTGTSAA
+336 IRARLTGTGAL
-347 KPESATGA
+347 KPEAAAPTGA
-355 AEAASS
+355 AEAASGS
-361 GTGKKK
+361 GKKK
-367 FVLSKGHMAAAAES
+367 FVLSKGHMAAAAEA
-381 GGSAPASGGGSHVVL
+381 GGATGASHIVL
-396 KGHGGGKIVSAS
+396 KGKGGAALSAG
-408 GAPGAQEQELDK
+408 GAPGAREPELGK

-432 ITICVVVGVLVLGI
+432 ITLCVVFGVLFCGV

-481 VSDEENPSPLEAE
+481 VSDEEHPSELEAE
-494 AAKLSERM
+494 AAKLADRM
-502 DKLVDDVNAR
+502 NKLVDDVNAR
-512 LPEVDDVYGKATGGK
+512 LPEVDDVYGKATGGR
-527 FAWPDMT
+527 FAWPDFT

-540 EPSPEELAAQEAAAA
+540 ESPVEEAPAAEAGEGAA
-555 SAEGGAEGGGDAAAA
+555 GGDAAPAA
-570 GAEKPAAAAAEKPA
+570 DAEKKPAAEAAKP
-584 EPPAEEAPKPKRKTS
+584 EPPPEEAPKPKKRTS
-599 AVDMLVKVLT
+599 PVDMLAKKLT
-609 DKMGYPIPADMIMQQ
+609 EIQGFPIPTDLIMQQ
-624 AKAADMSADEYA
+624 AKQNDMTADEFA
-636 RAKLEE
+636 RAKLAE
-642 LGIDLEEEGVAPA
+642 LGVDLEDEGIAPPAPKPDEPAPA
-655 APKPEAAAAPSF
+655 ADAAP
-667 DAPAGG
+667 A
-673 GMVGTVGRAGGH
+673 MVGSVGRAGGH
-685 ELDAVVEQRVVEP
+685 ELDAVVEERVVNP

-713 GKVSEG
+713 DKVVEG
-719 VSFAPIPP
+719 VSFAPVPP
-727 ESPLETYEAAVVE
+727 ESPLESYEAALGE
-740 RKRVYEERERLL
+740 RQRVLAERQQRL
-752 QEAKECYAQANRK
+752 QEAKECYNQANRQ
-765 AQEMIQGI
+765 AQAMIQGI
-773 ANVKKQ
+773 AAVKKQ

-791 REAEEAEAE
+791 REAEEAEKE
-800 RQREAAEQAEK
+800 RQRLAAEEAEK
-811 ERLAAVE
+811 ERLAGVE

-825 QEVARSHLSLI
+825 QEVARSHQPLI

-876 YRQFLIQDIRRYGDV
+876 YRTFLLADIKRYGDV
-891 KKAYRGKD
+891 KKGYRGKD
-899 VRGISADGKRLLVNQ
+899 VRGVSADGKRLLVSQ
-914 MQDVKIASLE
+914 MQDVKIADLG
-924 LRDWIRLS
+924 LGDWIRLS

-943 PALDNIAKGSQLFN
+943 PALDNIAKGTQLFN
-957 AAVFYYMHGKGD
+957 AAVFFYMHGKGD
-969 YASMERAK
+969 FSSMQRAK
-977 KLARQALE
+977 KLALQALQ
-985 LRGALRADAGRLI
+985 LRGALRSDAGRLI
-998 PPLAAEF
+998 PPLASEF
-1005 GDAPASGGDAG
+1005 GEAPAGEEGGGDSGGDG
-1016 GDGGAGFD
+1016 FGFD